1 MVAPHTL
8 SGQFTSSLQLLPYTV
23 DVTGEGY
30 EMHRSL
36 MILGL
41 VVVIVMLAGC
51 QSTQPAHERLEAT
64 HDMLIAKAE

>member
-1 MVAPHTL
+1 M
-8 SGQFTSSLQLLPYTV
+8 
-23 DVTGEGY
+23 TGEGY
-30 EMHRSL
+30 EMYRSL